1 MAMTG
6 RLSGDKVKI
15 RINNVDYTA
24 TGTVTWDYGARFIP
38 LRGSGDEA
46 NKRKAAGIKDDAGI
60 TGNLLLDGTEYATL
74 QALNGTVVGSCD
86 VVDNTTTR
94 LGSHECALE
103 ITNAAETAGG
113 YTCQVKLYAEE
124 VPSIYSQLGY

>member
-15 RINNVDYTA
+15 RINNVDYPA
-24 TGTVTWDYGARFIP
+24 TGTITWDYGPRFIP
-38 LRGSGDEA
+38 LRASGDDT
-46 NKRKAAGIKDDAGI
+46 NKRKAAGLKDDAGI
-60 TGNLLLDGTEYATL
+60 TGNLVLESAEYDTL
-74 QALNGTVVGSCD
+74 EALNGTVVGSCD

-94 LGSHECALE
+94 LGSHECAVE
-103 ITNAAETAGG
+103 ISNQVETAGG

-124 VPSIYSQLGY
+124 MPPIYSHLGY